1 LKGTGREMASSEELD
16 PETDSDT
23 FDSEESCQHESRVL
37 DNSCQ
42 NRIKKTY
49 HHYHKSSHPR
59 SSTTN
64 TVPQVSKSRR
74 IMKRSKDSSENESE
88 VIKRLKAIEKKI
100 SSIEGRISSIESDMG
115 NMREDIRSD
124 MDNMREDIRRIE
136 NKINHLYEPVQ
147 ARHVEKWAQEVW
159 QFDAVEGVASYNFSE
174 RESDYLR
181 NCFANVTNKL
191 QNNGAYKKFYNCVF
205 GKKLSSITE
214 QEVNLF
220 SRCYRRS
227 APNWQLVGDVS
238 TERSITET
246 LIWNAILLVEV
257 TTTELPTGFSN
268 EFKVLIGDMNFR
280 SLKTLLKEQAHFKEK
295 ALLSKLLQMERQVLL
310 LRTYY
315 KLRDCQNVF
324 LILSSPSW
332 TQTIPR
338 TKTAGDELLQTL
350 FRRGNTFKM
359 AFKNLNG
366 VYENNNFIARGI

>member
-1 LKGTGREMASSEELD
+1 LKGAGREMASSEELD

-88 VIKRLKAIEKKI
+88 VIKRLKAIE
-100 SSIEGRISSIESDMG
+100 G
-115 NMREDIRSD
+115 
-124 MDNMREDIRRIE
+124 DIRRIE

-147 ARHVEKWAQEVW
+147 ARHIEKWAQEVW
-159 QFDAVEGVASYNFSE
+159 QFDAVEGVASYNFSG